1 MLIFISWTLVFVQ
14 FIILFP
20 LVCLVACSIGGGG
33 MGHAVIGKYTV
44 VLADVIVLEPG
55 YMTLLFV
62 YFAWNAFN
70 CDHTSGSW
78 ATSIDQRFC

>member
-1 MLIFISWTLVFVQ
+1 MDFSFCAVYNLVSFS
-14 FIILFP
+14 LFGGMQYR
-20 LVCLVACSIGGGG
+20 GGGG

-78 ATSIDQRFC
+78 ATSIDQTFC